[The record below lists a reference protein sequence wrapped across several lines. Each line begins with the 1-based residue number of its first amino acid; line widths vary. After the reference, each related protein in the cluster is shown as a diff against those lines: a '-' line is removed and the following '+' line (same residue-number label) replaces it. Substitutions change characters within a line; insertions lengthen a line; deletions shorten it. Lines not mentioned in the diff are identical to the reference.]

1 MIGRIATATLLAV
14 GLAAVATAAQ
24 AQTVS
29 VAVVA
34 TFSGP
39 AASLGQQLRDGFA
52 LGVESVGGKL
62 GGLPTTVTVID
73 DELKPDVAVT
83 KLRGT
88 LESEHDGFVVGP
100 IFSNVLAAIV
110 KPVTEANAFLL
121 SPNAGSSAYA
131 GRGCNPNLF
140 VTSYQN
146 DQIHAVLG
154 QFAQESGYKRMFVIA
169 PNYQAG
175 RDAVAG
181 FKSKFKGEVTD
192 EVYVPLNQID
202 FQAELA
208 KIASEK
214 PDAVFAFMPGG
225 LGIALVKQYRQAG
238 LAGIPFLSTFTVDES
253 VLPAEGDAAA
263 GFYSGANW
271 TPDLDVP
278 ANKAFVAAFEKKYG
292 YIPASYA
299 AQAYDTAVL
308 IDSAIKSAGGVG
320 DRAKLRA
327 ALERADF
334 ASVRGAFKFGV
345 NHFPV
350 QDFYLAQVVKRP
362 DGKYQTEMRR
372 KVFANDVDPYAAQ
385 CKMP

>member
-73 DELKPDVAVT
+73 DE
-83 KLRGT
+83 